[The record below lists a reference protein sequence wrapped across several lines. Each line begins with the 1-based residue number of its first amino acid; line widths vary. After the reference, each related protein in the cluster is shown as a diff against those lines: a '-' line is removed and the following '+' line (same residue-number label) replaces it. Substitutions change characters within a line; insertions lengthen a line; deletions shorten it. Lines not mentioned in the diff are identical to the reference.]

1 MGWGLRREADWGEGV
16 GAAEGGGRV
25 VANLR
30 GDPERTP
37 DSHPRPLGGLLR
49 TPQGLALSPPGLRLS
64 GASSRP
70 PQPRGPPL
78 PGPSAPFIF
87 PRLRLGFC
95 WFLGDKNRL
104 K

>member
-1 MGWGLRREADWGEGV
+1 MWWLEEEEPRL
-16 GAAEGGGRV
+16 GA
-25 VANLR
+25 
-30 GDPERTP
+30 T
-37 DSHPRPLGGLLR
+37 PLGRFLG
-49 TPQGLALSPPGLRLS
+49 TPQGLAFSPAGLRLS

-70 PQPRGPPL
+70 PQPRGRPL